1 MLDSSPNG
9 LLHSEI
15 SGSKCVCHSPEL
27 IAAYHVLHRLAM
39 PRHPPCALLRLVVY
53 FKSFRFEATSSVQ
66 FLLALKLN
74 ILVCLVFSI
83 SSVVKERKS
92 LQNRFSF
99 FVSSLESING
109 GRDRSR
115 TCDLVL
121 IRDAL

>member
-39 PRHPPCALLRLVVY
+39 PRHPPCALSRLVVY

-83 SSVVKERKS
+83 SSVVKERKFATEP
-92 LQNRFSF
+92 LF
-99 FVSSLESING
+99 FVSFLESLNG

>member
-1 MLDSSPNG
+1 
-9 LLHSEI
+9 
-15 SGSKCVCHSPEL
+15 
-27 IAAYHVLHRLAM
+27 M
-39 PRHPPCALLRLVVY
+39 PRHPPCALSRLVVY

-92 LQNRFSF
+92 LQNRFF
-99 FVSSLESING
+99 LFVSFLESLNG

>member
-1 MLDSSPNG
+1 
-9 LLHSEI
+9 
-15 SGSKCVCHSPEL
+15 
-27 IAAYHVLHRLAM
+27 M
-39 PRHPPCALLRLVVY
+39 PRHPPCALSRLVVY
-53 FKSFRFEATSSVQ
+53 FKNFRFEATSSVQ

-83 SSVVKERKS
+83 SSVVKERKFATEP
-92 LQNRFSF
+92 LF
-99 FVSSLESING
+99 FVSFLESLNG